1 MKKAILFMSAVA
13 MLAAIS
19 CNKAE
24 VNEPQTETPSVNDA
38 VESLEFVAYTE
49 VETKTTLNGLSTEW
63 VAGDNIS
70 VNGVNYITNES
81 GSKVI
86 FTKDNEDDI
95 DPTAPYIAKYPWCM
109 VDESGDMAFY
119 SILDE
124 EGKYEISSDCITDAL
139 AVAYSE
145 SEAILEFKNVM
156 SLMKFQVPEEFTE
169 EITEI
174 RISTTEPLASNILVD
189 YNNGKPTWRIEEGG
203 TPSTE
208 IILVTEGSFDPKATY
223 YLPVLPG
230 PKTNLTVR
238 INGYL
243 AATGKSITFERS
255 RIHNVGTL
263 PAPETSGWVIAGAYN
278 NWKDDATAKK
288 LYKDIS
294 GFVVK
299 NFEPK
304 GEFKLVSG
312 GKWYSTM
319 VPAAASKKWCLLKEN
334 QANMSR
340 PTGTYDLW
348 ISADGK
354 EICLVDAGASAP
366 TISDANRQY
375 YIVLQHNWSWN
386 NRKLYSWNASNGN
399 AALTG
404 SWPGSAPKGTFNY
417 DNMGYSYWEIPS
429 SVYGK
434 KLGII
439 FSHDNG
445 LEQTQDKF
453 IENYRDDK
461 RYWLEWKDPD
471 RIANEF

>member
-1 MKKAILFMSAVA
+1 MNGKMEVSLGNKLNFKIEQTMKKIFMLMAS
-13 MLAAIS
+13 AAIVFAAS
-19 CNKAE
+19 CNKIEE
-24 VNEPQTETPSVNDA
+24 VNTPEPVVETELITVDLNPMTKTSLDGKATTWSAGDA
-38 VESLEFVAYTE
+38 VSVTVGGENIGTLTLVEGSTFSGEVKAGHNGEATLNYPAGVTSVPASQAAVAGSFANGAALLEG
-49 VETKTTLNGLSTEW
+49 KTTMDALRAGEGAQLSNTTALLQFS
-63 VAGDNIS
+63 VAQAGD
-70 VNGVNYITNES
+70 VTFEV
-81 GSKVI
+81 GS
-86 FTKDNEDDI
+86 TKY
-95 DPTAPYIAKYPWCM
+95 TVTGCQ
-109 VDESGDMAFY
+109 
-119 SILDE
+119 
-124 EGKYEISSDCITDAL
+124 TD
-139 AVAYSE
+139 
-145 SEAILEFKNVM
+145 K
-156 SLMKFQVPEEFTE
+156 
-169 EITEI
+169 
-174 RISTTEPLASNILVD
+174 
-189 YNNGKPTWRIEEGG
+189 
-203 TPSTE
+203 
-208 IILVTEGSFDPKATY
+208 TY
-223 YLPVLPG
+223 YACVAPA
-230 PKTNLTVR
+230 TASFTAR

-243 AATGKSITFERS
+243 SKQASKNPTFTANKIS
-255 RIHNVGTL
+255 DLGQL
-263 PAPETSGWVIAGAYN
+263 PAPEASGWVVAGAYN

-299 NFEPK
+299 NFEPT

-354 EICLVDAGASAP
+354 ETCLVNAGASAP

-386 NRKLYSWNASNGN
+386 NRKLYSWDASNGN

-445 LEQTQDKF
+445 LEQTKDKF